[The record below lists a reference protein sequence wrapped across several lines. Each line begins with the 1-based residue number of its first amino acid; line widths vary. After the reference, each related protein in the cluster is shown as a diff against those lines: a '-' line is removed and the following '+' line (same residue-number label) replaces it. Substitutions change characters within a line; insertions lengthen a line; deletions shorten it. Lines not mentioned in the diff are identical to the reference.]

1 MFTFLERDK
10 DAAKTVKSL
19 MSDFRASWILS
30 NQMHAFDVEHLPIL
44 FFLINNN
51 DKTQIFII
59 LVFIIKVVAG
69 KSRDQFHLV
78 GP

>member
-10 DAAKTVKSL
+10 DAAKTV
-19 MSDFRASWILS
+19 
-30 NQMHAFDVEHLPIL
+30 NQMHSFDVEHLPIL

-59 LVFIIKVVAG
+59 LVFIIKIVAG